1 MKQGANYFRLRVVVL
16 GALMICVTVSLI
28 VGVTASARSALQT
41 SPFRIGEKLT
51 YQVSFGKFANAGF
64 AELQVVSRGKM
75 SGKRVV
81 ELRSRIKTLEFV
93 SATFFQLDEART
105 VYADPDTGLP
115 LYIVKT
121 ANDGPLPK
129 ETISNYLSQPTQSFD
144 LLTVIY
150 KARENGGNGTYPLFE
165 NDQSYTAT
173 FVAAGAER
181 IKTDAG
187 EFDTVISTV
196 TSDFLAVN
204 GIKEL
209 KINFS
214 VDEAKVPV
222 LIRFKTA
229 KGEVKAHLA
238 SIALPEPEAT
248 PTPATVATRMPTPT
262 PRQTPTPDPYVDN
275 QPLAS
280 ELGFQVGEQLEY
292 QVSSGGK
299 PVGTIVLA
307 AQERKQFEKQDSLL
321 LTATVTGVEQG
332 SRAFN
337 LGDSA
342 KVQVDPET
350 LAPKWMESRFPLSPP
365 GLNQTV
371 TFDPR
376 TGRIKFGTTT
386 VDAPI
391 GTHTPLSVIYAM
403 RSFNLKPSKNLSNP
417 VNDTRVAVFWESRP
431 YIFTLR
437 PSNPAEIV
445 VNGEKVPAQ
454 LISVSTGNPG
464 NPQLEALQMKV
475 WLSTEERVPVRFSF
489 GTFQADLISRTSNL
503 SK

>member
-1 MKQGANYFRLRVVVL
+1 LLR
-16 GALMICVTVSLI
+16 
-28 VGVTASARSALQT
+28 R
-41 SPFRIGEKLT
+41 F
-51 YQVSFGKFANAGF
+51 
-64 AELQVVSRGKM
+64 
-75 SGKRVV
+75 
-81 ELRSRIKTLEFV
+81 
-93 SATFFQLDEART
+93 
-105 VYADPDTGLP
+105 
-115 LYIVKT
+115 
-121 ANDGPLPK
+121 NDGPLPK
-129 ETISNYLSQPTQSFD
+129 ETISNYLSAQPTQSFD
-144 LLTVIY
+144 LLTLIY

-165 NDQSYTAT
+165 NEQSYTAT
-173 FVAAGAER
+173 FVAAGAEHV
-181 IKTDAG
+181 KTDAG
-187 EFDTVISTV
+187 EFDTVISNV
-196 TSDFLAVN
+196 TSDFLTAH

-209 KINFS
+209 KINFL
-214 VDEAKVPV
+214 VDESKVPV

-229 KGEVKAHLA
+229 KGEVRAHLA

-248 PTPATVATRMPTPT
+248 PTPSPVSTRTPTPT

-275 QPLAS
+275 EPLAP

-292 QVSSGGK
+292 RITSGGK
-299 PVGTIVLA
+299 PAGTIVLA
-307 AQERKQFEKQDSLL
+307 AQERKQFQKEDSLL
-321 LTATVTGVEQG
+321 LTAAVTGVEQG

-342 KVQVDPET
+342 KVQVDPDT

-365 GLNQTV
+365 GLKSDHHV
-371 TFDPR
+371 RRR

-403 RSFNLKPSKNLSNP
+403 RSFNLRPSKTLSNP

-437 PSNPAEIV
+437 PSNPAEIT

-454 LISVSTGNPG
+454 LITVNTG
-464 NPQLEALQMKV
+464 NPQLDALQIKV
-475 WLSTEERVPVRFSF
+475 WLSTDERVPVRFSV
-489 GTFQADLISRTSNL
+489 GPFQADLISRTSNL